1 MRKWILLAALAIC
14 AGCTRPAAPPE
25 GTPPLVVHASQSGA
39 DQPCLIRVDGRGV
52 NDVELLALARQARR
66 GTREAIVRAPLNTPY
81 RCVGGAI
88 ATLQRA
94 HLRVGLQAEDAAN

>member
-1 MRKWILLAALAIC
+1 MRHWIPFLALAIC
-14 AGCTRPAAPPE
+14 AGCTRPASPPE
-25 GTPPLVVHASQSGA
+25 GTPPLTVQVSQSGPE
-39 DQPCLIRVDGRGV
+39 QPCLVRVGGREV
-52 NDVELLALARQARR
+52 SDAELLALARQARR